1 MKKLIKIFGIILL
14 ILVTIVIYFKLSI
27 NSLFPPKRIA
37 INRNNPKIAIEQV
50 THMLNADKKQLNLN
64 NKKLSGIDWKNY
76 NDRNMNFFDKL
87 KYLNIFAYI
96 NDYTIANV
104 NEYIVG
110 NELSLDYLLSA
121 GIKIK
126 KFNDKEGARH
136 DINEFEKILDEYKCV
151 KNYQNLK
158 DMIKYFRKKNHL

>member
-1 MKKLIKIFGIILL
+1 MKKLLKIFGIILL
-14 ILVTIVIYFKLSI
+14 ILVAIIIYFKFFI
-27 NSLFPPKRIA
+27 NRLLPPKRIN
-37 INRNNPKIAIEQV
+37 ISRENPKIAIEQV
-50 THMLNADKKQLNLN
+50 TLRLNVDKYQLKIN

-76 NDRNMNFFDKL
+76 NDKNMNFSDKL

-110 NELSLDYLLSA
+110 QELSLDYLLSA
-121 GIKIK
+121 GIKLK
-126 KFNDKEGARH
+126 KFNDKGGAKH
-136 DINEFEKILDEYKCV
+136 DIDEFEKILDEHKCV